1 MCELEMSFICF
12 VILKLNICIWD
23 FSYDPMNCSMPG
35 FPVLHYL
42 PAFAKNSCPLSQ
54 WCNPTTSSSVIF
66 FSSYLQSFPPS
77 GSFPTQLALCIR
89 CPKYWSF
96 SFSICPS
103 NEYSELISCRI
114 HRFDLAVQGNPR
126 VFSTTTVWDHQFFS
140 AQPFLFSSTH
150 ILTWLL
156 EKP

>member
-1 MCELEMSFICF
+1 MFAFFTFALFCCSIE
-12 VILKLNICIWD
+12 KLRLTLW
-23 FSYDPMNCSMPG
+23 DPMDYSMLG
-35 FPVLHYL
+35 FPVFHRLPELAQTRIHWVGDVIQPSHTLSPLHLL
-42 PAFAKNSCPLSQ
+42 PS
-54 WCNPTTSSSVIF
+54 IF
-66 FSSYLQSFPPS
+66 CRIRVFSNES
-77 GSFPTQLALCIR
+77 ALCIR
-89 CPKYWSF
+89 QPNYWSF
-96 SFSICPS
+96 SFSINPS